1 MATAEEF
8 TGRVII
14 RNPGDF
20 TILQLAEKV
29 IALSGS
35 RSSIVKRPLPS
46 DDPMQRKPDLALA
59 RQHLQWEPTTAL
71 EPGLRRTIDCFAA
84 QLARA

>member
-1 MATAEEF
+1 
-8 TGRVII
+8 
-14 RNPGDF
+14 
-20 TILQLAEKV
+20 
-29 IALSGS
+29 
-35 RSSIVKRPLPS
+35 
-46 DDPMQRKPDLALA
+46 MQRKPDLALA